1 MEINEKVRDFITS
14 NLIPFDGDI
23 TIQDDD
29 NIFQVGFLDSTAAL
43 LLVTFVEEEFDIQ
56 VTDDDLDLANF
67 STINGLV
74 QFINRKWG
82 N

>member
-1 MEINEKVRDFITS
+1 LEISERVRDFITT
-14 NLIPFDGDI
+14 NLLSFEDEI

-29 NIFQVGFLDSTAAL
+29 NIFQVGFLDSSVAL
-43 LLVTFVEEEFDIQ
+43 LLVTFVEEEFNVQ

-74 QFINRKWG
+74 QFINRKKG